1 MIRRS
6 KGNVLRLATMILWI
20 WMPYC
25 VQAQGGYIEE
35 GVWSNVDP
43 ASGLVSDF
51 IITSDG
57 AKLFGEIIRNFDYA
71 EYEKVDFEY
80 NGGIKTYLPSDLKA
94 FGLVNGRFFISKR
107 LSEGTKPE
115 FIQVLL
121 SGKLQLSYR
130 KGEYYLDNGTEIQ
143 HLRSFN
149 QKIPGPG
156 SSKSRQVKLYIST
169 LKINT
174 AGICGMDLTDLIE
187 NSKID
192 EQDFIQILTLYHECE
207 ELPYKLHVEKI
218 PFVKVSPTIA
228 LGIGTDFSKGSTLP
242 ANRNYSFSN
251 SVNYRAFAGV
261 RLHDFRRFPRSSFD
275 LRVGYLSRSTIFE
288 SSYLQSVEVIT
299 ASQEFTE
306 RSVVIPINFNYSI
319 LKRMDTEIYLGL
331 VAAVW
336 INSQKDDLAIIDLTN
351 SMNKNEITLIEGA
364 FLSVSKNSFVPGIKL
379 GGNLPISSKK
389 RLFAEIQADYL
400 KEYYTVGIVN
410 LPRFSINR
418 THVSLQVGLEF

>member
-1 MIRRS
+1 
-6 KGNVLRLATMILWI
+6 
-20 WMPYC
+20 
-25 VQAQGGYIEE
+25 
-35 GVWSNVDP
+35 
-43 ASGLVSDF
+43 
-51 IITSDG
+51 
-57 AKLFGEIIRNFDYA
+57 
-71 EYEKVDFEY
+71 
-80 NGGIKTYLPSDLKA
+80 
-94 FGLVNGRFFISKR
+94 
-107 LSEGTKPE
+107 
-115 FIQVLL
+115 
-121 SGKLQLSYR
+121 
-130 KGEYYLDNGTEIQ
+130 
-143 HLRSFN
+143 
-149 QKIPGPG
+149 
-156 SSKSRQVKLYIST
+156 
-169 LKINT
+169 
-174 AGICGMDLTDLIE
+174 MDLTDLIE